1 MDLEKVRSE
10 YRMLAAA
17 LDSRRT
23 WRRELDAAASKMID
37 AAVNQILARIE
48 GVHRPLETRS
58 LLREIVAEL
67 N

>member
-1 MDLEKVRSE
+1 MDLEKIRSE
-10 YRMLAAA
+10 YRMLAVA
-17 LDSRRT
+17 LDSRRQV
-23 WRRELDAAASKMID
+23 RRDLDAAASKLVD
-37 AAVNQILARIE
+37 AAVNTIMARIE